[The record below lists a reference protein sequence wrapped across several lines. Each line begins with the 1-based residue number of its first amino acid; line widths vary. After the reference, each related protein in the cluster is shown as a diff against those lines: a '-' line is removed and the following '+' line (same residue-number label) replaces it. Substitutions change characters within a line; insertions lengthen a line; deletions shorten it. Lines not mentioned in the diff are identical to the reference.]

1 MRRPLPLLLALSV
14 ISGAF
19 ANSTFAEEGIT
30 PTTIKIGTMVALT
43 GPLSPLFIPQVNGT
57 QIVFDEVNA
66 AGGIHGRKIEYV
78 REDDE
83 CLPAKGVGAIKKLI
97 YEVKPFIIVGGGC
110 SNAAIAE
117 KPEIIAAK
125 IPWIITAS
133 TADGL
138 TDPVNP
144 YIFSSISPAWTEA
157 YGILQLAI
165 DEKKQRIAVVYQT
178 DAWGKARIE
187 PLRDALKKKGVVAVA
202 MEEVSPEPTD
212 LTPTA
217 LKIQA
222 ATPDVVLMLLY
233 PKAAVPFLRD
243 SFKIG
248 LKPTM
253 VGVSPLLEID
263 QIAKGAG
270 GPETVANFRVLG
282 AAGFAPDDAQVAQWK
297 AKIEKR
303 FGDRFNLYHL
313 QGIAGGQFAVEALR
327 RAGPDPTR
335 EKILS
340 AMSTLEAKA
349 DTYAGAF
356 KCTPTDHQCQKTLGV
371 FALKDGRI
379 TGVGQT
385 TPTR

>member
-1 MRRPLPLLLALSV
+1 MRKATGYMVALGLL
-14 ISGAF
+14 
-19 ANSTFAEEGIT
+19 STGFMNPVFAEEGIT

-66 AGGIHGRKIEYV
+66 AGGIHGRKIEYI

-83 CLPAKGVGAIKKLI
+83 CLPAKGVGAVKKLL

-125 IPWIITAS
+125 VPWIITAS
-133 TADGL
+133 TADAL
-138 TDPVNP
+138 TEPVNP
-144 YIFSSISPAWTEA
+144 YIFSSIPPAWTEA
-157 YGILQLAI
+157 VGILQLAL
-165 DEKKQRIAVVYQT
+165 DQKKTRIAVVFQT

-187 PLRDALKKKGVVAVA
+187 PLREALKKKGITPVAI
-202 MEEVSPEPTD
+202 EEISPEPTD

-217 LKIQA
+217 LKLQA
-222 ATPDVVLMLLY
+222 ANPDAVLMLMY

-243 SFKIG
+243 TYKVGLRPLLIG
-248 LKPTM
+248 A
-253 VGVSPLLEID
+253 SPLLEID
-263 QIAKGAG
+263 QLAKGAG
-270 GPETVANFRVLG
+270 GPDTVANFRVVG
-282 AAGFAPDDAQVAQWK
+282 ASGFGPDDPQVAQWK

-303 FGDRFNLYHL
+303 FGDKFNLYHL

-327 RAGPDPTR
+327 RAGPEPTR
-335 EKILS
+335 EKIIA

-349 DTYAGAF
+349 DTYAGPF
-356 KCTPTDHQCQKTLGV
+356 KCTPSDHQCQKTLGI
-371 FALKDGRI
+371 FALKDGKVS
-379 TGVGQT
+379 GVGHT